1 MVQGVVDWLDERI
14 DLSGIR
20 HFIAEKGVPIHTQ
33 EVWYYLGGMT
43 MFLFAVQVFTGI
55 LLLLYYRPSSAEA
68 YESVQFIVT
77 QVEFGWLIRNIH
89 SWSANLLIA
98 AAFAH
103 FFSVFPVSYTH
114 LTLPT
119 NR

>member
-1 MVQGVVDWLDERI
+1 MALTSRIVEWLDERLN
-14 DLSGIR
+14 LSDVR
-20 HFIAEKGVPIHTQ
+20 HFIQEKGVPIHAQ
-33 EVWYYLGGMT
+33 KLWYYLGGVT
-43 MFLFAVQVFTGI
+43 LFLFMVQVASGI

-89 SWSANLLIA
+89 SWSANLLIL

-103 FFSVFPVSYTH
+103 MFSVFFLKAY
-114 LTLPT
+114 
-119 NR
+119 R